1 MSTPLCLVPE
11 LPVSGPPRK
20 VRCLTLPGKAS
31 VAFRTLPPDV
41 EWIEG
46 DVRDR
51 ASLRKF
57 FRGAEGATVFHLC
70 GLIDP
75 PRLHDLFDVNVSGT
89 RNVLDAAA
97 NAGAARLIAI
107 SSNTVAGPNR
117 DSGHL
122 FDERSPRNPRLP
134 YGWSKALMEDVVND
148 AFAAGRLDTV
158 ILRACRFYGPGQ
170 PGTRTRVFRMIR
182 EGRMPIFG
190 RGETRWSMSYLD
202 NTCQAMLLAERT
214 RQAAGR
220 TYWIADRRPYTV
232 EEVLETTE
240 KLLESEFGLPV
251 AHRRI
256 RLPRVLGRIASAADA
271 LLQRFGVADPRIHAV
286 IRAWSACMARHYYHY
301 ASPSQVEGHRW
312 KTPPNRAEI
321 ATAVADVTCK
331 TQTNLLNTWLAVEAA
346 YQQALIGQNL
356 ATLSQLQANFAPLLR
371 RANAALAAAH

>member
-1 MSTPLCLVPE
+1 VSTPLCLVTGAPGWLGSRLIEVLRDGLPE

-31 VAFRTLPPDV
+31 AAFRTLPPDV

-134 YGWSKALMEDVVND
+134 YGRSKALMEDVVND

-271 LLQRFGVADPRIHAV
+271 LFQRFGVADPRIHAL
-286 IRAWSACMARHYYHY
+286 AHLQSSSAC
-301 ASPSQVEGHRW
+301 S
-312 KTPPNRAEI
+312 I
-321 ATAVADVTCK
+321 
-331 TQTNLLNTWLAVEAA
+331 EAA
-346 YQQALIGQNL
+346 ERDLGYDPKIELEEG
-356 ATLSQLQANFAPLLR
+356 TR
-371 RANAALAAAH
+371 RAIRWCVESGQPI